1 VGSRKRGLTGDYVP
15 TERITPD
22 SLFRVTAP
30 APVGEGELAKYRL
43 EDLHPDPQQARRVLP
58 EDLAGKLAAGEIGP
72 REAIEALVGRAEED
86 LTLAKRLGG
95 LRKLATSI
103 QNHGLINPV
112 TLRQVDD
119 GLLVETGERRYWAH
133 WLLVLDGCQEFMEMR
148 GELVEEGRNTTARQ
162 LVENWQREDLNAVEK
177 ARGLWALRYELS
189 GVKVNH
195 GTPLPTGEGISE
207 GEGVNHG
214 APPLVTWV
222 QVEETLGISKRYRI
236 FLLHVLDLCREAQ
249 GVIKQYDLA
258 ERLVRP
264 VAQKLKDYPDLQ
276 VAVLQKV
283 AESYDQAAEKDNDAL
298 KMGPDDVAR
307 LVDQI
312 LRAEKGEK
320 SSASSC
326 PSYFH
331 DFKRGLKASLRAFE
345 RVGKEADLDAVLSEL
360 VTTPDYVE
368 VGKLAA
374 ELEPLVRDL
383 AERWRAA
390 QR

>member
-1 VGSRKRGLTGDYVP
+1 VGSKKRGLAGKYVP
-15 TERITPD
+15 TEKIAPD

-30 APVGEGELAKYRL
+30 APMGKGEPAKYRL
-43 EDLHPDPQQARRVLP
+43 EDLRPDPHQARRILP
-58 EDLAGKLAAGEIGP
+58 QDLAGRLTAGEMGP
-72 REAIEALVGRAEED
+72 REAIEAMVGRTEGELAMAE
-86 LTLAKRLGG
+86 KLGG
-95 LRKLATSI
+95 LRKLAESI
-103 QNHGLINPV
+103 RRHGLINPL
-112 TLRQVDD
+112 TLRRVDGD
-119 GLLVETGERRYWAH
+119 LLIETGERRYWAH
-133 WLLVLDGCQEFMEMR
+133 WLLVLDGCQEFMEIR
-148 GELVEEGRNTTARQ
+148 GELVEEGKSTTARQ
-162 LVENWQREDLNAVEK
+162 LIENWQREDLNAVEK

-195 GTPLPTGEGISE
+195 GTLFPT

-214 APPLVTWV
+214 TPPLVTWV

-320 SSASSC
+320 PSASSR